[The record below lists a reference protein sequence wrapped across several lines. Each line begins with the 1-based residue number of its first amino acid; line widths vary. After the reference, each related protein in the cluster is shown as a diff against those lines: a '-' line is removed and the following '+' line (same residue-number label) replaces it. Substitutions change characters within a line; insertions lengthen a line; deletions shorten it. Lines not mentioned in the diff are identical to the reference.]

1 MSTRVPMPFIA
12 PQLTRDRRRG
22 FTLPEILI
30 VIVIISM
37 VALVAIPRVSSTTGK
52 RHMESSRMR
61 IAAGLATARQA
72 AIQRGQTV
80 TFQIAAHRVRV
91 IGAAPDTNLMSPV
104 PLDTLYRVR
113 TGGNVSIEFSSRG
126 FANLVGPEKIIL
138 KRAGLADDSIVVT
151 KTGMVQR

>member
-1 MSTRVPMPFIA
+1 M
-12 PQLTRDRRRG
+12 
-22 FTLPEILI
+22 
-30 VIVIISM
+30 IVIISM
-37 VALVAIPRVSSTTGK
+37 LALAVIPRVSSITGK
-52 RHMESSRMR
+52 RHMEAARMR

-91 IGAAPDTNLMSPV
+91 IGAAPDTNLMSPA

-126 FANLVGPEKIIL
+126 FANLSTSSKIVL
-138 KRAGLADDSIVVT
+138 KRAGLADDSVVVT